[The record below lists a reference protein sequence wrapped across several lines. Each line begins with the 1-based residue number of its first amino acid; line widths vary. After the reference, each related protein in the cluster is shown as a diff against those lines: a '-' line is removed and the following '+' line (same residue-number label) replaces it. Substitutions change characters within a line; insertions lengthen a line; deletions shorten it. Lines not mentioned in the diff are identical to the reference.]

1 MKVILLE
8 NIAKLGGMGE
18 QVHVKSGYGR
28 NFLIPKRKAIPA
40 TPANMKEFEA
50 KRVEYEKL
58 AAESLAA
65 AQQRAAKLADM
76 KVQLAVKAGDEGK
89 LYGAVTTRDVAE
101 AISAAGVAVEKR
113 EVSLPASMRALGD
126 YTVKLRLHAEVI
138 SEIAVELVAE

>member
-8 NIAKLGGMGE
+8 NISKLGAMGE

-28 NFLIPKRKAIPA
+28 NFLIPQCKAVPA

-50 KRVEYEKL
+50 KRAEYEKL

-65 AQQRAAKLADM
+65 AQQRATKLADM

-113 EVSLPASMRALGD
+113 EVSLPTSMRALGE

-138 SEIAVELVAE
+138 SEITVELVAE